1 MQRSSEVEE
10 AFRVMHNWRFH
21 HAYPMVR
28 ERAKLNK
35 LAKETG
41 GFTSGR
47 VKRISSIRKKLA
59 RSTVELHQMQDL
71 VGCRAILPTMDD
83 LREVLSRYHSEETG
97 GNVCRKTDYI
107 AK

>member
-1 MQRSSEVEE
+1 
-10 AFRVMHNWRFH
+10 
-21 HAYPMVR
+21 MVR

-35 LAKETG
+35 LAKGVG

-83 LREVLSRYHSEETG
+83 LREVLSKYQSEETG
-97 GNVCRKTDYI
+97 GNVRRKTDYI
-107 AK
+107 ENPKDSGYRSFESLRVCRRPST